1 MQELK
6 GQATPEQIA
15 QWKQQYGRVFNY
27 VADDMICYFRPVDR
41 NTYSVAA
48 SKVSTSPAKFNEII
62 VNKIWL
68 GGAEELRT
76 EDRYYFGLIEHVE
89 EMLGKVKGSLGEC

>member
-1 MQELK
+1 MDLK

-15 QWKQQYGRVFNY
+15 TWKEKYGKVFTY
-27 VADDMICYFRPVDR
+27 TCDGKIAYLRPVDR
-41 NTYSVAA
+41 NTYAA
-48 SKVSTSPAKFNEII
+48 AANKITTAGPAKFNED
-62 VNKIWL
+62 VLKKIWL

-89 EMLGKVKGSLGEC
+89 ALMDKQKGELGEA